1 MAARCLKWLAEHA
14 GLREGH
20 CLALDVERNRLV
32 HVAGFGVQPV
42 TVNGFGIDLEAHDHH
57 PLVRALTGPRP
68 VVLAPETAGR
78 LFSRRAPFLALP
90 LHGVDLQE
98 QAPGGLLLVRPVT
111 ANATDLEW
119 VAEYLGYRLVRA
131 RLRTTSAE
139 NERRLRRDRD
149 LMRSILDRV
158 TDPVLL
164 TDSDGRLL
172 SAN

>member
-1 MAARCLKWLAEHA
+1 MAGRCLEWLAEHA

-20 CLALDVERNRLV
+20 CLALDAERNRLV

-57 PLVRALTGPRP
+57 PLVQALTVPRP

-90 LHGVDLQE
+90 LPARTHRK

-111 ANATDLEW
+111 TSATDLEW
-119 VAEYLGYRLVRA
+119 VSEYLGYRLVRA
-131 RLRTTSAE
+131 RLRTSSAE
-139 NERRLRRDRD
+139 HERRLRRDRD
-149 LMRSILDRV
+149 LCSILDAV
-158 TDPVLL
+158 TDPILL
-164 TDSDGRLL
+164 TDTEGR
-172 SAN
+172 